1 MKKAEKIIVICIVSV
16 LVFICLF
23 FVPRMNIFR
32 LKSDIYN
39 AEADKIH
46 FIKDYDR
53 NGGDAIIVESNGHYG
68 LIDAMNPGL
77 TSTIDQSFN
86 YEYDNGTKVKN
97 YLTKIGCLH
106 LDFVIMTHSHSDH
119 IGGIPELDDKVN
131 YNTKIFYKEDITSI
145 DDIEDDNCGSN
156 TNCKYWHNHEYYEA
170 AMNYFDY
177 WNAKLCNLENM
188 PNDCE
193 VTYDSNDSFA
203 YDTNLKHN
211 YSFNMGDFNIKLYN
225 IHNITTHFENLNSIA
240 TVVTYIPTG
249 EKTALLGDQ
258 ETARSDLDKYEKDDS
273 TDYNPEYHPNSTN
286 SNPVGTCEECTSKG
300 LENQLSDIIGEVD
313 ILKANHHSSTTSNS
327 YYMLNNFKPKYYVIT
342 SAQTFKSSSTVLR
355 ESSTASVFYM
365 SKKYNTSTYFTNQ
378 SSGAIVFEF
387 SSKVSVFD
395 YDLDGRRINTMNPVI
410 NTADNGWYYMNDT
423 TNKNKKWVYIENDSL
438 KFGWLNYKDNDYYLN
453 DDGIMLTGI
462 NYLKYNNVNGYYY
475 FDNDGRMQTKWKKV
489 DNNWYYFRKERDE
502 ISSGY
507 KGSAVT
513 GWADI
518 KDSDSDI
525 YYKYYFR
532 KNENDISSG
541 PAASMVKGLVNI
553 DDKTYY
559 FREEKDIST
568 DSPEGSM
575 VKNTCITINLEEYCF
590 DNDGVLIENID
601 ISKLNI
607 RNNVVILN
615 KNSNLDTIF
624 DILEITATSKIKV
637 YDGETELNHNTKL
650 KTNNILRIKD
660 SSYPIAILGD
670 VKADGIVNGQDA
682 GMAYIK
688 TGTSISDLTMAEKM
702 ALDYNMDGYYN
713 MLDVWQIY
721 NNNIN

>member
-23 FVPRMNIFR
+23 FVPKMSIFR
-32 LKSDIYN
+32 LKSDLYN

-46 FIKDYDR
+46 FLKDDDR
-53 NGGDAIIVESNGHYG
+53 NGGDAIIIESNGHYG

-77 TSTIDQSFN
+77 TSTIDTSFN
-86 YEYDNGTKVKN
+86 YQYDNGTKVKN
-97 YLTKIGCLH
+97 YLMQLGCYH

-119 IGGIPELDDKVN
+119 IGGIPELGELVNHDTKV
-131 YNTKIFYKEDITSI
+131 FYKEDLTST
-145 DDIEDDNCGSN
+145 DDIEDDNCGSSS
-156 TNCKYWHNHEYYEA
+156 NCKYWHNHEYYEA
-170 AMNYFDY
+170 AMNYFNY

-188 PNDCE
+188 PNDCG

-211 YSFNMGDFNIKLYN
+211 YSFTMGDFNIKLYN
-225 IHNITTHFENLNSIA
+225 IHNITYHFENLNSIA
-240 TVVTYIPTG
+240 TLVTHIPSG
-249 EKTALLGDQ
+249 KKTALLGDQ
-258 ETARSDLDKYEKDDS
+258 ETARNDLDKYEKDNT
-273 TDYNPEYHPNSTN
+273 TDYNPSLHPTSTKK
-286 SNPVGTCEECTSKG
+286 NPVGTCSECLNKG

-342 SAQTFKSSSTVLR
+342 SAQTLTSNATYLR
-355 ESSTASVFYM
+355 ESSIASIFYM
-365 SKKYNTSTYFTNQ
+365 DKKFGTLSYYTNNAQGAIAFEFTNDI
-378 SSGAIVFEF
+378 GVYNYAIN
-387 SSKVSVFD
+387 
-395 YDLDGRRINTMNPVI
+395 GTRIDTMLPALKN
-410 NTADNGWYYMNDT
+410 AQEDWYYMNN
-423 TNKNKKWVYIENDSL
+423 TNNRNKKWVYIKNYDLTIGWFND
-438 KFGWLNYKDNDYYLN
+438 GTDDYYFN
-453 DDGIMLTGI
+453 TDGIMLTGI

-475 FDNDGRMQTKWKKV
+475 FDNDGKMQTKWKKV

-532 KNENDISSG
+532 KSENDISSG

-624 DILEITATSKIKV
+624 DILDITATNKIKV

-670 VKADGIVNGQDA
+670 VKADGVVNGQDV

-688 TGTSISDLTMAEKM
+688 TGTSVSALTIAEKM